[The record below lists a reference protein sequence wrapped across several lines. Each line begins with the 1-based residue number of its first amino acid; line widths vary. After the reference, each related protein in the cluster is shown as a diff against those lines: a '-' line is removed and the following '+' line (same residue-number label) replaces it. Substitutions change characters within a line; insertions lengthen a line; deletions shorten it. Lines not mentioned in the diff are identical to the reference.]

1 MTVDPIQSVN
11 AITRE
16 VRSVER
22 DGKPAKVVVASRTYD
37 TTPADLWDAIT
48 NAERIPRWFM
58 PISGDLRLG
67 GRYQLQGNAGGTI
80 TTCEP
85 PRHLGVTWEYGGQ
98 VSWVEVRLSPR
109 GKGTLLELEHIAHPP
124 EEFWDKFGPGAV
136 GVGWDLGLH
145 GLAIHIG
152 TGRAVLPSEGME
164 WLGSSEGKQFV
175 ATSSEGW
182 GKAAAADGAD
192 VDEASAAAGRTTA
205 FYTGAES
212 PG

>member
-22 DGKPAKVVVASRTYD
+22 DGKPAKVVLATRTYD

-58 PISGDLRLG
+58 PITGDLRLG

-109 GKGTLLELEHIAHPP
+109 GKGTQLELEHIAYPP
-124 EEFWDKFGPGAV
+124 KEFWDKFGPGAV

-164 WLGSSEGKQFV
+164 WLGSPEGKQFV
-175 ATSSEGW
+175 ANSSGGW
-182 GKAAAADGAD
+182 GRASAADGTDA
-192 VDEASAAAGRTTA
+192 DEASAAAGRTTA
-205 FYTGAES
+205 AYTGAES